1 MTRSYLWFEMNCV
14 SVLKDIS
21 KERGEPFLS
30 LLSKCIDQLL
40 FVEKGIVGV
49 LTNIWTFVRKATY
62 MNTTDKQFMQLV
74 QEIGKKKQQQQLT
87 PPIYVLV
94 NLATVHS
101 SS

>member
-1 MTRSYLWFEMNCV
+1 MTRSYLWFEVKSV

-21 KERGEPFLS
+21 KERGEPFFF
-30 LLSKCIDQLL
+30 LLGKCIDQLL
-40 FVEKGIVGV
+40 FVKKGIVGV
-49 LTNIWTFVRKATY
+49 LTNILPFVRKATY
-62 MNTTDKQFMQLV
+62 MNTTDKQFMKLV
-74 QEIGKKKQQQQLT
+74 QEIGKKKQQQLT